1 MVFSVLLLLTFL
13 LICIFFTRK
22 MKNMFIN
29 QDTMNEVKVQD
40 TDTKYMSL
48 NLTVFWG
55 KKKNALIG
63 KRMGEISDM
72 H

>member
-1 MVFSVLLLLTFL
+1 
-13 LICIFFTRK
+13 
-22 MKNMFIN
+22 
-29 QDTMNEVKVQD
+29 MNEVKVQD